1 MQFLYDVLKDKEH
14 NISHSNMPSFEKHRS
29 FVCNHPYKNW
39 YLIKKEKSLIGS
51 LYIGFDNSVGINL
64 LKKHLNL
71 RTDIILLFL
80 NKFSPSQGKDSLIR
94 DDFIFNISLM
104 TKNLKMI

>member
-1 MQFLYDVLKDKEH
+1 M
-14 NISHSNMPSFEKHRS
+14 
-29 FVCNHPYKNW
+29 
-39 YLIKKEKSLIGS
+39 IGS

-94 DDFIFNISLM
+94 DDFIFNISINDKKFKDDLEKCGAIPIQ
-104 TKNLKMI
+104 TTYIFPKN